1 MEGSLSVEWTSV
13 RVCGSNLSITGG
25 GNGGRMRMTS
35 RLISGNY
42 CTVTMGVLS
51 IKFRWYN
58 RAKRQSMARLRV
70 KEVAQQKGFTRGK
83 LSRAADVDTNT
94 LKRVYDDPNYSP
106 TLTTLEKLAKALG
119 VKIADLIEEDT

>member
-1 MEGSLSVEWTSV
+1 MGCV
-13 RVCGSNLSITGG
+13 N
-25 GNGGRMRMTS
+25 
-35 RLISGNY
+35 NY
-42 CTVTMGVLS
+42 CAVIMGVLS

-119 VKIADLIEEDT
+119 VKIADLIEED